1 MIDCKFDLTTAFFA
15 APVYPLYATTPTAAR
30 MPMMATTTRSS
41 MRVKALDL
49 INKLYFKFLDA
60 HMTQCELDS
69 AYGFRSG
76 WLIEK
81 FFHFISLV

>member
-1 MIDCKFDLTTAFFA
+1 
-15 APVYPLYATTPTAAR
+15 
-30 MPMMATTTRSS
+30 

-69 AYGFRSG
+69 ASGFG
-76 WLIEK
+76 VLG
-81 FFHFISLV
+81 